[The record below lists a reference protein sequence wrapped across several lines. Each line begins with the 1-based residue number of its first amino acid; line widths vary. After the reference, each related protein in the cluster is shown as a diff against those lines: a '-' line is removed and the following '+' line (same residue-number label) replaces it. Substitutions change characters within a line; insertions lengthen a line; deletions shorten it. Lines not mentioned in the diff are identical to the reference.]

1 MNVVS
6 GFLLIAGISFSTVSR
21 AAVCAFIMIVMANL
35 AYLSVWYRDFSEEH
49 ILERLGAFLGTVPFS
64 RTKPGFTHFT
74 VRALDPAEWPVLE
87 QDLRTAPFDAAGIIE
102 LAKDQLHNDCSY
114 EVECAWDLW
123 AWDAATDRWKLDP
136 QPLEIFCRGEEYD
149 NGIWRE
155 NGHIEVNLSFEHL
168 FTGQAGLLAR
178 ESGENAPAESSEQ
191 ARFLEAMAWPE
202 NLIIYREKTQENIRK
217 LMDWVRRIEKALP
230 VERVRLWSECDEDFE
245 AGIEEILAVR

>member
-1 MNVVS
+1 MNVFSGFLFVS
-6 GFLLIAGISFSTVSR
+6 GFFILPVSS

-35 AYLSVWYRDFSEEH
+35 AYLSVWCRDFSEES

-87 QDLRTAPFDAAGIIE
+87 QDLRAAPFDAAGIIE

-123 AWDAATDRWKLDP
+123 AWDTATDRWKLDP

-155 NGHIEVNLSFEHL
+155 NGHFEVNLNFEHL
-168 FTGQAGLLAR
+168 FTGQAGLLAA
-178 ESGENAPAESSEQ
+178 ESGDNAPAESPEQ

-202 NLIIYREKTQENIRK
+202 NLIIYREKTPENVRK
-217 LMDWVRRIEKALP
+217 LMEWVRRIEKAIP
-230 VERVRLWSECDEDFE
+230 VERVRLWSEGDEDFE
-245 AGIEEILAVR
+245 ARLDEILAVR